1 MNEKVQVTQLGNS
14 QSRAIMQEK
23 QAPKRGDHSSHPN
36 VLLSSCLC
44 SPDKQLP
51 YLSIRY
57 DSASDLTPHNF
68 KSYMLSHSTL
78 FFFFHV
84 GVSH

>member
-51 YLSIRY
+51 YLS
-57 DSASDLTPHNF
+57 SLSD
-68 KSYMLSHSTL
+68 MTL
-78 FFFFHV
+78 HQT
-84 GVSH
+84 